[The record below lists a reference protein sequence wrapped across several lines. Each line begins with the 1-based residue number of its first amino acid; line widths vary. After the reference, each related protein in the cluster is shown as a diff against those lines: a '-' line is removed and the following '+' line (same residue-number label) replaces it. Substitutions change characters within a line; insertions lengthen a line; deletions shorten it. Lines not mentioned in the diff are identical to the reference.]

1 MTQLGAA
8 VDKFNEEKGRE
19 GTLNGENIRKRLAAQ
34 KKQRELQAEKDLESM
49 INITAQTSAIQAI
62 NLSNLLS
69 KKWTEEKDAY
79 VILSK
84 IKTYKQRN
92 RLNELTSNRYIV

>member
-1 MTQLGAA
+1 
-8 VDKFNEEKGRE
+8 
-19 GTLNGENIRKRLAAQ
+19 
-34 KKQRELQAEKDLESM
+34 M

-62 NLSNLLS
+62 NLSNLLT
-69 KKWTEEKDAY
+69 KKWTEEKDGY